1 MKKNHLIIGLIVF
14 AILTRLIPHPPNFA
28 PVTAIALFSAINFN
42 NNFLKFFIPL
52 ISLII
57 FDIIIG
63 FSIINIFVY
72 VSFIV
77 IVLVG
82 NHFKKIKLKS
92 ILISSVVFFIISN
105 FGVWL
110 IGYPKTVNGIIM
122 CYTAAIPFFINTILG
137 DLFYSFLL
145 KYTFNIS
152 LKLNIIKTNHQA

>member
-1 MKKNHLIIGLIVF
+1 MKKEYIIIGLIVL

-28 PVTAIALFSAINFN
+28 PITGIALFSAINFN
-42 NNFLKFFIPL
+42 NIFFKFLVPL

-57 FDIIIG
+57 FDLIIG
-63 FSIINIFVY
+63 FSLINIFVY
-72 VSFIV
+72 LSFIV

-82 NHFKKIKLKS
+82 NHFREIKLKS

-110 IGYPKTVNGIIM
+110 IGYPKTVSGFVM

-145 KYTFNIS
+145 KYTFNTS
-152 LKLNIIKTNHQA
+152 LKLNITKTNH

>member
-1 MKKNHLIIGLIVF
+1 LIVL

-28 PVTAIALFSAINFN
+28 PITGIALFSAINFN
-42 NNFLKFFIPL
+42 NTFFKFLVPL
-52 ISLII
+52 ISLVI
-57 FDIIIG
+57 FDLIIG
-63 FSIINIFVY
+63 FSLINIFVY
-72 VSFIV
+72 LSFIV

-82 NHFKKIKLKS
+82 NHFREIKLKS

-110 IGYPKTVNGIIM
+110 IGYPKTVSGFVM

-145 KYTFNIS
+145 KYTFNTS
-152 LKLNIIKTNHQA
+152 LKLNITKTNH

>member
-1 MKKNHLIIGLIVF
+1 MKKNHLIIGLIVL
-14 AILTRLIPHPPNFA
+14 AILTRIIPHPPNFA

-42 NNFLKFFIPL
+42 NNLLKFFIPL
-52 ISLII
+52 ISLIV
-57 FDIIIG
+57 FDVIVG
-63 FSIINIFVY
+63 FSLINIFVY
-72 VSFIV
+72 LSFIV

-105 FGVWL
+105 FGVWI
-110 IGYPKTVNGIIM
+110 IGYPKTINGIII

-145 KYTFNIS
+145 KHTFNIS
-152 LKLNIIKTNHQA
+152 LKLNIIKTNH

>member
-28 PVTAIALFSAINFN
+28 PITAIALFSAINFN
-42 NNFLKFFIPL
+42 NNLLKFFIPL

-57 FDIIIG
+57 FDLMIG
-63 FSIINIFVY
+63 FSLINIFVY
-72 VSFIV
+72 LSFIV

-105 FGVWL
+105 FGVWI

-152 LKLNIIKTNHQA
+152 LKLNIIKTNH

>member
-1 MKKNHLIIGLIVF
+1 MKKEYIIIGLIVL

-28 PVTAIALFSAINFN
+28 PITGIALFSAINFN
-42 NNFLKFFIPL
+42 NRFFKFFVPL
-52 ISLII
+52 ISLVI
-57 FDIIIG
+57 FDLIIG
-63 FSIINIFVY
+63 FSLINIFVY
-72 VSFIV
+72 LSFIV

-92 ILISSVVFFIISN
+92 VLISSIVFFIISN

-110 IGYPKTVNGIIM
+110 IGYPKTVSGIVM

-145 KYTFNIS
+145 
-152 LKLNIIKTNHQA
+152 

>member
-1 MKKNHLIIGLIVF
+1 MKKEYIIIGLIVL

-28 PVTAIALFSAINFN
+28 PITGIALFSAINFN
-42 NNFLKFFIPL
+42 NRFFKFFVPL
-52 ISLII
+52 ISLVI
-57 FDIIIG
+57 FDLIIG
-63 FSIINIFVY
+63 FSLINIFVY
-72 VSFIV
+72 LSFIV

-92 ILISSVVFFIISN
+92 VLISSIVFFIISN

-110 IGYPKTVNGIIM
+110 IGYPKTVSGIVM

-145 KYTFNIS
+145 KFTLNTS
-152 LKLNIIKTNHQA
+152 LKLNIIKTNH

>member
-1 MKKNHLIIGLIVF
+1 MKKEYIIIGLIVL

-28 PVTAIALFSAINFN
+28 PITGIALFSAINFN
-42 NNFLKFFIPL
+42 NRFFKFFVPL
-52 ISLII
+52 ISLVI
-57 FDIIIG
+57 FDLIIG
-63 FSIINIFVY
+63 FSLINLFVY
-72 VSFIV
+72 LSFIV

-92 ILISSVVFFIISN
+92 VLISSIVFFIISN

-110 IGYPKTVNGIIM
+110 IGYPKTVSGIVM

-145 KYTFNIS
+145 KYTLNTS
-152 LKLNIIKTNHQA
+152 LKLNIIKTNH

>member
-1 MKKNHLIIGLIVF
+1 MKKEYIIIGLIVL

-28 PVTAIALFSAINFN
+28 PITGIALFSAINFN
-42 NNFLKFFIPL
+42 NRFFKFFVPL
-52 ISLII
+52 ISLVI
-57 FDIIIG
+57 FDLIIG
-63 FSIINIFVY
+63 FSLINIFVY
-72 VSFIV
+72 LSFIV
-77 IVLVG
+77 IILVG

-92 ILISSVVFFIISN
+92 ILISSIVFFIISN
-105 FGVWL
+105 FGVWI

-152 LKLNIIKTNHQA
+152 LKLNIIKTNH

>member
-1 MKKNHLIIGLIVF
+1 MKKNHLIIGLIVL

-28 PVTAIALFSAINFN
+28 PITGIALFSAINFN
-42 NNFLKFFIPL
+42 NRFFKFFIPL
-52 ISLII
+52 ISLVI
-57 FDIIIG
+57 FDLIIG
-63 FSIINIFVY
+63 FSLVNIFVY
-72 VSFIV
+72 LSFIV

-137 DLFYSFLL
+137 DLFYSFLF

-152 LKLNIIKTNHQA
+152 RKLNIIKTNHQA

>member
-1 MKKNHLIIGLIVF
+1 MKKEYIIISLIVL

-28 PVTAIALFSAINFN
+28 PVTGIALFSAINFKN
-42 NNFLKFFIPL
+42 RFFKFFVPL
-52 ISLII
+52 ISLVI
-57 FDIIIG
+57 FDLIIG
-63 FSIINIFVY
+63 FSLINIFVY
-72 VSFIV
+72 LSFIV

-110 IGYPKTVNGIIM
+110 IGYPKTVSGIVM

-145 KYTFNIS
+145 KYTFNTS
-152 LKLNIIKTNHQA
+152 LKLNIVKTNH

>member
-1 MKKNHLIIGLIVF
+1 MKKEYIIIGLIVL
-14 AILTRLIPHPPNFA
+14 AIFTRLIPHPPNFA
-28 PVTAIALFSAINFN
+28 PITGIALFSAINFN
-42 NNFLKFFIPL
+42 SKFFKFFVPL
-52 ISLII
+52 ISLVI
-57 FDIIIG
+57 FDLIIG
-63 FSIINIFVY
+63 FSLINIFVY
-72 VSFIV
+72 LSFIV

-92 ILISSVVFFIISN
+92 ILISSVIFFIISN

-110 IGYPKTVNGIIM
+110 IGYPKTVNGIIV

-152 LKLNIIKTNHQA
+152 LKLNIIKTNH

>member
-1 MKKNHLIIGLIVF
+1 MKKEYIIIGLIVL

-28 PVTAIALFSAINFN
+28 PITGIALFSAINFN
-42 NNFLKFFIPL
+42 NTFFKFLVPL
-52 ISLII
+52 ISLVI
-57 FDIIIG
+57 FDLIIG
-63 FSIINIFVY
+63 FSLINIFVY
-72 VSFIV
+72 LSFIV

-82 NHFKKIKLKS
+82 NHFREIKLKS

-110 IGYPKTVNGIIM
+110 IGYPKTVSGFVM

-145 KYTFNIS
+145 KYTFNTS
-152 LKLNIIKTNHQA
+152 LKLNITKTNH

>member
-1 MKKNHLIIGLIVF
+1 MKKEYIIIGLIVL

-28 PVTAIALFSAINFN
+28 PITGIALFSAINFN
-42 NNFLKFFIPL
+42 NRFLKFFVPL

-57 FDIIIG
+57 FDLIIG
-63 FSIINIFVY
+63 FSLINIVIY
-72 VSFIV
+72 LSFTL
-77 IVLVG
+77 IVLIG
-82 NHFKKIKLKS
+82 NHFNKINLKS

-105 FGVWL
+105 FGVWI
-110 IGYPKTVNGIIM
+110 IGYPKTISGIIM

-152 LKLNIIKTNHQA
+152 LKLNIIKTNH

>member
-1 MKKNHLIIGLIVF
+1 MKKNHLIIGLIVL
-14 AILTRLIPHPPNFA
+14 AILTRIIPHPPNFA

-42 NNFLKFFIPL
+42 NNLLKFFIPL
-52 ISLII
+52 ISLIV

-72 VSFIV
+72 LSFIV

-110 IGYPKTVNGIIM
+110 FGYPKTISGIIM

-137 DLFYSFLL
+137 DLFYSYIF
-145 KYTFNIS
+145 KYTFKMS
-152 LKLNIIKTNHQA
+152 LKLNIIRTNH

>member
-1 MKKNHLIIGLIVF
+1 MKKEYIIIGLIVL

-28 PVTAIALFSAINFN
+28 PITGIALFSAINFN
-42 NNFLKFFIPL
+42 NRFLKFLVPL
-52 ISLII
+52 ISLVI
-57 FDIIIG
+57 FDLIIG
-63 FSIINIFVY
+63 FSLINIFVY
-72 VSFIV
+72 LSFIV

-92 ILISSVVFFIISN
+92 ILISSIVFFIISN
-105 FGVWL
+105 FGVWI

-145 KYTFNIS
+145 KYTFTTS
-152 LKLNIIKTNHQA
+152 LKLDIIKTNH

>member
-1 MKKNHLIIGLIVF
+1 MKKEYIIIGLIVL

-28 PVTAIALFSAINFN
+28 PITGIALFSAINFN
-42 NNFLKFFIPL
+42 NTFFKFLVPL
-52 ISLII
+52 ISLVI
-57 FDIIIG
+57 FDLIIG
-63 FSIINIFVY
+63 FSLINIFVY
-72 VSFIV
+72 LSFIV

-82 NHFKKIKLKS
+82 IHFREIKLKS

-110 IGYPKTVNGIIM
+110 IGYPKTVSGFVM

-145 KYTFNIS
+145 KYTFNTS
-152 LKLNIIKTNHQA
+152 LKLNITKTNH

>member
-1 MKKNHLIIGLIVF
+1 LKKNHLIIGLIVF

-42 NNFLKFFIPL
+42 NNLLKFFIPL

-57 FDIIIG
+57 FDLMIG
-63 FSIINIFVY
+63 FSLINIFVY
-72 VSFIV
+72 LSFIV

-105 FGVWL
+105 FGVWI

-152 LKLNIIKTNHQA
+152 LKLNIIKTNH

>member
-42 NNFLKFFIPL
+42 NNLLKFLIPI
-52 ISLII
+52 ISLIV

-63 FSIINIFVY
+63 FSLINIFVY
-72 VSFIV
+72 LSFIV

-105 FGVWL
+105 FGVWI

-122 CYTAAIPFFINTILG
+122 CYSAAIPFFVNTILG
-137 DLFYSFLL
+137 DLFYSFILN
-145 KYTFNIS
+145 YTFNIS
-152 LKLNIIKTNHQA
+152 LKLNIIKANH

>member
-28 PVTAIALFSAINFN
+28 PLTAIALFSAINFN
-42 NNFLKFFIPL
+42 NNLLKFFIPL
-52 ISLII
+52 VSLII
-57 FDIIIG
+57 FDFIIG
-63 FSIINIFVY
+63 FSLINIFVY
-72 VSFIV
+72 LSFIV
-77 IVLVG
+77 IILVG
-82 NHFKKIKLKS
+82 NQFKKIKLKS
-92 ILISSVVFFIISN
+92 ILISSIVFFIISN
-105 FGVWL
+105 FGVWI

-152 LKLNIIKTNHQA
+152 LKLNIIKTNH